1 MERPPARSP
10 LSSHFPWD
18 SESEGDPDCDMCT
31 WEQLGHMNAGNMRRL
46 EDGTLQVRVGWA
58 EEWRPYVNKEHFL
71 RLRDE
76 PDPSVGT
83 SGRHEPGRGQRRTT
97 QLWTLPFPELRDAWN
112 TWIVYSKYGPGF
124 LDWRFEYEFYWWG
137 HWEDYDD
144 ERGAS

>member
-1 MERPPARSP
+1 
-10 LSSHFPWD
+10 
-18 SESEGDPDCDMCT
+18 MCT